1 MTHSGERLTFFISD
15 HEEKESQINMLNKQV
30 DEMTYKIQTLED
42 ENSDQKIF
50 AKYQEDKIEESSKKL
65 E

>member
-1 MTHSGERLTFFISD
+1 MSHSGERLTFFISD

-50 AKYQEDKIEESSKKL
+50 AKYQEDKIEESTKKL

>member
-1 MTHSGERLTFFISD
+1 
-15 HEEKESQINMLNKQV
+15 MLNKQV

-50 AKYQEDKIEESSKKL
+50 AKYQEDKIEESTKKL